1 MDIKSDESTRT
12 GVMVEKISTK
22 LKTQLAQDILA
33 GKLQPG
39 TRLDENR
46 LARRFKVSRTPVR
59 EALYLL
65 SSIGLIEILPGR
77 GATVRKVGLK
87 ELIEMFEVMA
97 ELEGF
102 CGSLAAHRMRDKEVE
117 VLRGYHL
124 ESQLLV
130 DTGKTNEY
138 YEINVLFHE
147 CIYQGAHNTFLAE
160 QTLNLRN
167 RLAPY
172 RRMQLKQPSRLSVSF
187 EEHEGILKAIEE
199 RDETMAFEL
208 LAAHVTAQHGSFSN
222 FISSLPMHL
231 LSDAE

>member
-1 MDIKSDESTRT
+1 MA
-12 GVMVEKISTK
+12 EKISTK
-22 LKTQLAQDILA
+22 VRNQLEQEILA
-33 GKLQPG
+33 GELQPG
-39 TRLDENR
+39 SRLDENK
-46 LARRFKVSRTPVR
+46 LAQRFHISRTPVR

-102 CGSLAAHRMRDKEVE
+102 CGSLAAQRMHDEE
-117 VLRGYHL
+117 IETLRQYHL
-124 ESQLLV
+124 QSKLLV
-130 DTGKTNEY
+130 SAEKSNEY

-172 RRMQLKQPSRLSVSF
+172 RRIQLKQPNRLKISF
-187 EEHEGILKAIEE
+187 AEHEAILDAIKK
-199 RDETMAFEL
+199 RDSSKVSKL
-208 LAAHVTAQHGSFSN
+208 LAAHVTAQHGSFSS
-222 FISSLPMHL
+222 FISSLPMEM